1 MRKFTKAEKK
11 LLSLFVDEQRK
22 NQIQN
27 LQVAKILRENVP
39 FFAISWETEPKGKI
53 TIYVNKTDEPTD
65 WSEVQNTFM
74 SISDFMYFLKELE
87 SYQYIKF
94 VAMSNLN
101 DDNNDKMIY
110 DRSKLAYNNELK
122 SFTTANSV
130 TIQERKGFPLI
141 QTNHSEYY
149 LDAADEL
156 NELSNKIIYPLP
168 VLREYVRK
176 RYKTQE
182 EIYQMW
188 AMGVSIAALFVAFIS
203 MIITIFKPI
212 Q

>member
-11 LLSLFVDEQRK
+11 LLSFFVDEQNK

-87 SYQYIKF
+87 SYQFIKF
-94 VAMSNLN
+94 VTMSNLN
-101 DDNNDKMIY
+101 DDNNDKMIF
-110 DRSKLAYNNELK
+110 DRSKLAYNTEFE
-122 SFTTANSV
+122 SFASASPVSIKGCKGTT
-130 TIQERKGFPLI
+130 FF
-141 QTNHSEYY
+141 QTNHSDYY
-149 LDAADEL
+149 LDVANEL
-156 NELSNKIIYPLP
+156 NDLSNKIIYPLP
-168 VLREYVRK
+168 VLREYVRNS
-176 RYKTQE
+176 YKTQE
-182 EIYQMW
+182 EIYQRR
-188 AMGVSIAALFVAFIS
+188 AMIVSISALIVAAVS
-203 MIITIFKPI
+203 MIIAIVK
-212 Q
+212 